1 MSFSRMAPIQHD
13 TIDGVPEP
21 SEHVALAGHAEAA
34 RMLAGAFR
42 AGRLHHALLLAGPA
56 GIGKATLAFR
66 LAFHL
71 LGFRDP
77 SQAPGTLVEPDPASP
92 LFRSIAQN
100 AHPSLLYLT
109 RPANDRTKGFKSV
122 ITVEEIR
129 RLGRFL
135 AMTSHDGG
143 HRVVIVDPVD
153 DLNASA
159 ANALLK
165 GLEEP
170 PPRTIFIL
178 IAHSPG
184 RLLPTI
190 RSRCQT
196 LRLHPL
202 GDGEVLSVL
211 RRLELP
217 LPQEQQ
223 ALSTLVDRAGGSVRN
238 AILLTEYGGLEIA
251 GAIDAV
257 LEGPA
262 FDGAQAGRLADAVTG
277 REQAMQF
284 DLFNDHLLDTL
295 AARAAAAASAGA
307 APAADRLAACWS
319 ALRRGMAETDT
330 FNLDKRQHVL
340 SQLMLAHRAVQ
351 AARMPGAA

>member
-1 MSFSRMAPIQHD
+1 MSFTRTAPVQHD
-13 TIDGVPEP
+13 TIEGVPEP
-21 SEHVALAGHAEAA
+21 SEHAHLVGHAEAA
-34 RMLAGAFR
+34 DLVAGAFR

-71 LGFRDP
+71 LGNRDP
-77 SQAPGTLVEPDPASP
+77 SQAPAALELPDPASP

-109 RPANDRTKGFKSV
+109 RPANDRTKGFKTV

-143 HRVVIVDPVD
+143 YRVVIVDPVD
-153 DLNASA
+153 DLNTSA

-170 PPRTIFIL
+170 PPRTVFIL

-196 LRLHPL
+196 LRLQPL
-202 GDGEVLSVL
+202 ADAEVLAVL
-211 RRLELP
+211 GRLGLP
-217 LPQEQQ
+217 VPDDTGARA
-223 ALSTLVDRAGGSVRN
+223 ALAQRAEGSVRN

-251 GAIDAV
+251 GAIDA
-257 LEGPA
+257 LLDAPA
-262 FDGAQAGRLADAVTG
+262 FDGAAAARLADAVTG

-284 DLFNDHLLDTL
+284 DLFNDHLLGSL
-295 AARAAAAASAGA
+295 AARAAAAARAGTA
-307 APAADRLAACWS
+307 RAADRLAAGWS
-319 ALRRGMAETDT
+319 DIRRATVETDT
-330 FNLDKRQHVL
+330 FNLDRRQHAM
-340 SQLMLAHRAVQ
+340 SQLMAAHRAVQ
-351 AARMPGAA
+351 AARMPDAA